1 MLVHRASST
10 KGTFSKAWLIIVATL
25 GIGALAA
32 VDVHYHSGRS
42 ATSTRSATARLSG
55 VPTATQLLAPAAV
68 ARSPRIVAAISLSCV
83 SDMIEVTGN
92 YCPDPE
98 EICEDYISEKRDRC
112 ERFRTTVRC
121 IGKPEPKNYC
131 IDRFEYPNE
140 LGRWPL
146 VAVTWDDAHELCSKE
161 GKRLCTEEEWTL
173 ACEGPERKPYPFGY
187 TRDATACNFDKP
199 YIMPNNFAFDDPHTR
214 SAEIARVSQSEPS
227 GSRAR
232 CVSDYGVYDLTG
244 NVDEW
249 VFNGHGSPKG
259 PEFRSGLKGGYWGPV
274 RNRCRPMTTDHNQ
287 WHRGYQIGF
296 RCCNDVR
303 GTVPVT
309 PIGGARIADSELNDG
324 NSSLMNEPNLS

>member
-1 MLVHRASST
+1 M
-10 KGTFSKAWLIIVATL
+10 FSKAWLIIVATL

-32 VDVHYHSGRS
+32 VDVRFHPMHRATGKRS
-42 ATSTRSATARLSG
+42 ATPRLNG
-55 VPTATQLLAPAAV
+55 MPGPTQLQAPATIAP
-68 ARSPRIVAAISLSCV
+68 APRIVAAISLSCS
-83 SDMIEVTGN
+83 SDMVEVTGD

-98 EICEDYISEKRDRC
+98 EICEEYISERRDRC
-112 ERFRTTVRC
+112 ERFRTTERC

-146 VAVTWDDAHELCSKE
+146 VAVTWDDAQELCSKE

-187 TRDATACNFDKP
+187 TRDRTACNFDKP
-199 YIMPNNFAFDDPHTR
+199 YIMPDNFAFDDPHTR
-214 SAEIARVSQSEPS
+214 AAEIARVNQSEPS

-249 VFNGHGSPKG
+249 VFNGHGSPQG

-287 WHRGYQIGF
+287 WHRGYQIGL
-296 RCCNDVR
+296 RCCSDVR

-309 PIGGARIADSELNDG
+309 PIAGVRIAELI
-324 NSSLMNEPNLS
+324 